1 MIGRRQIFHQSGGYA
16 LIFFITLIFTP
27 STLHAHNVVA
37 GAYVNGMI
45 IEGEIGLSNGETAL
59 PGVLVEVFD
68 LNDKKIGETQIEAD
82 GLFTFTATTAQQ
94 HILKANLGAGHV
106 AEIIVEAE
114 EFATAQTLV
123 KPTTKK
129 AATLP
134 ASAATGISATELEA
148 IVRKAV
154 AQQVKPLQKELRAYK
169 EKVMLRDITGGL
181 GFILGIFGIAAWMAT
196 RKQNAYLQ
204 NNNPTRSVV

>member
-16 LIFFITLIFTP
+16 LIFFLTLIFTP

-37 GAYVNGMI
+37 GAYVSGMI

-129 AATLP
+129 AATPP